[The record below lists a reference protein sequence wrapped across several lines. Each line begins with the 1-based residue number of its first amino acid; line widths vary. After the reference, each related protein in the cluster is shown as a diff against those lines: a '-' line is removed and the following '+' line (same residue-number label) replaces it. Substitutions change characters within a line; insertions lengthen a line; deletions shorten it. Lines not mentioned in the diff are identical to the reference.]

1 MTNKNTVNK
10 QLDTLNKDLK
20 KLITNI
26 ENIAVKIDDL
36 TKTLQEEKPTNNNSI
51 MSLKE
56 LASTTDLLD
65 SQDRIDKD
73 FKDLNTIN
81 KQLEVKRL
89 LKRYNCYDD
98 VAEDIDFINDLIK
111 LIVDKDISIKKFDN
125 TLETIKYSND
135 KSHKTNIKSYTFAC
149 LHKL

>member
-26 ENIAVKIDDL
+26 ENIAVKIDNL
-36 TKTLQEEKPTNNNSI
+36 TKTLQEEKPTNNSV

-89 LKRYNCYDD
+89 LKRYNCYED
-98 VAEDIDFINDLIK
+98 VSEDIEFINDLIK

>member
-1 MTNKNTVNK
+1 MTNKNIIK
-10 QLDTLNKDLK
+10 QLEKINKEVVSLMTSLK
-20 KLITNI
+20 KQD
-26 ENIAVKIDDL
+26 E
-36 TKTLQEEKPTNNNSI
+36 QPTNNSV

-73 FKDLNTIN
+73 FKDLNTVN

-89 LKRYNCYDD
+89 LKRYNCYED
-98 VAEDIDFINDLIK
+98 VSEDIDFINDLIK

-135 KSHKTNIKSYTFAC
+135 KSHKNNIKSYTFAC

>member
-36 TKTLQEEKPTNNNSI
+36 TKTLQEEKPTNNSI